1 MHDPLLDD
9 EDDEAELRFS
19 EEQVL
24 AEFDFT
30 NGTNQVW
37 YGRLCSARIDEDD
50 RAQIELHDFDG
61 ETHQIEVPP
70 YRVDDVRAML
80 GKPIHAACWET
91 VDDDGNVKVKLY
103 FMDLLSPY
111 LVGPRKSKKSLRE
124 LAEEQGREPMT
135 IDELVPLLEELFPTR
150 EDAVRFGRDLERMRG
165 RKIYDD

>member
-103 FMDLLSPY
+103 FMEILPPDMTPLRRYVKQLDEKHFFRLEDLIP
-111 LVGPRKSKKSLRE
+111 V
-124 LAEEQGREPMT
+124 
-135 IDELVPLLEELFPTR
+135 LEELFPTR
-150 EDAVRFGRDLERMRG
+150 EDAVRFGRELEEKRG

>member
-103 FMDLLSPY
+103 FMEILPPGMTLRRRPAKRLDEKHFFRLEDLIP
-111 LVGPRKSKKSLRE
+111 V
-124 LAEEQGREPMT
+124 
-135 IDELVPLLEELFPTR
+135 LEELFPTR
-150 EDAVRFGRDLERMRG
+150 EDAVRFGRELEEKRG